1 MKNDILKSVLALV
14 LIFAVFAGLTLGVN
28 VFAAP
33 LIEKNN
39 NAAALAPL
47 MAVMPE
53 AKGFEQIYDAADPAA
68 SGLVNVPATVTGIYA
83 ETSGLGYALKLSTTQ
98 GYTGEPM
105 TLTFGVDAEGKITGA
120 QVDEYPDTKDMGVD
134 SYPLT
139 YVGQDSAMPDV
150 ALVAGVTYSSSAF
163 KNAVSDGFAAL
174 IENGLVKEGVKG
186 EDQLLRELL
195 PLVFPGMVNNAAVVQ
210 IAEEPTAAG
219 GMLSTLGSG
228 AAYIVPDGEH
238 MVLVIVNA
246 AGYPMAYSVDA
257 GKVDVDQ
264 AVLAPLVE
272 DAKAA
277 MTDFSQSDT
286 KAFGRMFPE
295 ATLTPVSLEG
305 IYSSV
310 TGAYLLQDGA
320 NAYLALSARSF
331 GYSNQAIVTY
341 YVLDENGAI
350 VAMNADELILIKEYF
365 TNYTLDEPSY
375 KEGFAGLTKDA
386 YTGEQAV
393 ISGATMST
401 EAVNTAVND
410 IFNAYDLLRPIVE
423 LGSAEEVTE
432 NGGES
437 NEG

>member
-28 VFAAP
+28 AFAAP

-39 NAAALAPL
+39 SAAALAPL

-53 AKGFEQIYDAADPAA
+53 AKGFEQVYDAADPAA

-83 ETSGLGYALKLSTTQ
+83 ETSGLGYAVKLSTTE

-105 TLTFGVDAEGKITGA
+105 TLTFGVDASGKITGA
-120 QVDEYPDTKDMGVD
+120 QVDEYPDTKDMGEE
-134 SYPLT
+134 YPLS
-139 YVGQDSAMPDV
+139 YIGQDSAMPDV
-150 ALVAGVTYSSSAF
+150 NLVAGVTYSSSAF
-163 KNAVSDGFAAL
+163 KNAISDGFAAL

-186 EDQLLRELL
+186 EDQLLREQL
-195 PLVFPGMVNNAAVVQ
+195 PLVFPGMANNEAILQ

-219 GMLSTLGSG
+219 GMLSTLGNG
-228 AAYIVPDGEH
+228 AAYIVPDGDH

-257 GKVDVDQ
+257 GKIEADEALV
-264 AVLAPLVE
+264 APLVE

-277 MTDFSQSDT
+277 MTDFSQSDA
-286 KAFGRMFPE
+286 KAFGRMFPD

-310 TGAYLLQDGA
+310 TGAYLLQDGE
-320 NAYLALSARSF
+320 NSYLALSARSF
-331 GYSNQAIVTY
+331 GYSNMAIVTY

-365 TNYTLDEPSY
+365 SNYTLDEPAY
-375 KEGFAGLTKDA
+375 KEGFVGLTKDGF
-386 YTGEQAV
+386 TGEQAV
-393 ISGATMST
+393 ISGATMSSR
-401 EAVNTAVND
+401 AVDTAVRD
-410 IFNAYDLLRPIVE
+410 IFQAYDLLRPLVE
-423 LGSAEEVTE
+423 LGSAGEATE